1 MGSAFTLGV
10 VAEQERQG
18 ADLLQI
24 GIAEIQ
30 RIEALFSEFLPTS
43 ALSLIN
49 QKAYEQP
56 VALQEECFELLQRCL
71 HLSELTE
78 GDFDITTK
86 PLKALYQF
94 KNQAFAMPSQASL
107 KATLQAVGFQ
117 KVVLSATHQTI
128 QFAHP
133 QTRISL
139 AAVGKGYASDK
150 VKQVWQRLGVQAGFV
165 NASGDL
171 NVWGKNADETA
182 WKVAIANPQ
191 NPAEA
196 LLYVPLENS
205 AVATSGD
212 YEQHFVWQGKRYS
225 HNLNPHNGL
234 PITGIK
240 SVSMFSPSA
249 ELSDALAT
257 AVYVKGVQLGM
268 HFVNQ
273 LPQTHCIIIDENDQI
288 HFSQKIKYEKVP
300 L

>member
-18 ADLLQI
+18 MEWLQI

-30 RIEALFSEFLPTS
+30 RIEALLSEFLPTS
-43 ALSLIN
+43 VLSFIN
-49 QKAYEQP
+49 QNAYEQP
-56 VALQEECFELLQRCL
+56 VALPEECFALLQRCM
-71 HLSELTE
+71 HLSALTE

-94 KNQAFAMPSQASL
+94 KNQAFKMPAQASL
-107 KATLQAVGFQ
+107 KAILQAIGFQ
-117 KVVLSATHQTI
+117 KITLSAPHQTLK
-128 QFAHP
+128 FNHP
-133 QTRISL
+133 QTKISL

-150 VKQVWQRLGVQAGFV
+150 VKQVWQQLGVQAGFV

-212 YEQHFVWQGKRYS
+212 YEQHFIWQGKRYS

-240 SVSMFSPSA
+240 SVSVFSPSA

-257 AVYVKGVQLGM
+257 AVYVKGVRKGV

-273 LPQTHCIIIDENDQI
+273 LPQTHCIIIDEQDQI
-288 HFSQKIKYEKVP
+288 HFSQKIKYEKV
-300 L
+300 LF